1 MSAPSSAVPAPPAA
15 VVIFG
20 ASGDLASRKLLPAL
34 HALSVEG
41 LLDPRSWII
50 GVGRS
55 DLGDDGWR
63 ETMTKAVAD
72 HPVDGDAS
80 AWEAIVG
87 RARWVA
93 GDYTDHDTYQ

>member
-34 HALSVEG
+34 HALTVEG

-55 DLGDDGWR
+55 DVGDDGWR
-63 ETMTKAVAD
+63 DTMRQAVAE
-72 HPVDGDAS
+72 HHVDGDVA

-87 RARWVA
+87 RARWVT
-93 GDYTDHDTYQ
+93 GDYTDGGT